1 MKKNIDDNVVI
12 GFGDEWTRFDQ
23 ESLKDPEA
31 ILIFNKYFSIFPW
44 NIINSNSIGF
54 DLGCGSGRWAK
65 FVAPKVGQLY
75 CIDPSNAI
83 EIAKKKLSMFNNCI
97 FQNTSVDNMNLEDNS
112 MDFGYSLGVLHHI
125 PDTEK
130 GIKSCVDKLKIGA
143 PFLIYLYYK
152 FDNKPYWYKMIW
164 KISEIFRIFISRLP
178 LNIRYLLSQLIAIF
192 IYYPFSR
199 ISKFLEKF
207 GLDVNN
213 FPLST
218 YRNYS
223 FYTLRT
229 DSLDRFGTRLERRF
243 TMSEIKLMMERSGLI
258 NITFNS
264 NDPFWCAIGYKK

>member
-1 MKKNIDDNVVI
+1 MKKNIDDDVVL

-23 ESLKDPEA
+23 ELLKDPEA

-44 NIINSNSIGF
+44 NILNSNSIGF

-97 FQNTSVDNMNLEDNS
+97 FQNTSVDNMNIEDNS

-130 GIKSCVDKLKIGA
+130 GIKSCVDKLKSGA

-178 LNIRYLLSQLIAIF
+178 LNIRYFLSQLIAIF

-199 ISKFLEKF
+199 ISKIFDKI

-213 FPLST
+213 FPLSS

-229 DSLDRFGTRLERRF
+229 DSLDRFGTRLESRF
-243 TMSEIKLMMERSGLI
+243 TKLEINLMMERSGLI